1 MKNYPLY
8 CPKCK
13 RETLIEVKDLQ
24 VTIIEGLEARTRAE
38 ENLMELQAK
47 KEKAQ
52 GEYHSILKILIV
64 TFSSFFV
71 LNMVLNYFFPEIN
84 FNNLLGLP
92 SIAIAAILLVKW
104 FFLNYEIKPR

>member
-1 MKNYPLY
+1 MLF
-8 CPKCK
+8 
-13 RETLIEVKDLQ
+13 RS
-24 VTIIEGLEARTRAE
+24 

-52 GEYHSILKILIV
+52 GELNSILKILIV
-64 TFSSFFV
+64 IFSSFFV

-92 SIAIAAILLVKW
+92 SIVIAAILLVMW
-104 FFLNYEIKPR
+104 FKKNYEIKPR